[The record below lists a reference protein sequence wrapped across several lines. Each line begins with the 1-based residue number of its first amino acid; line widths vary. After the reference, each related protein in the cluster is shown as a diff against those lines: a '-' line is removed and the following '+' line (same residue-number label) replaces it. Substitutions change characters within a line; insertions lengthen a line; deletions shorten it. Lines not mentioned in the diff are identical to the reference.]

1 MIFCF
6 RLLSKQKLSLFC
18 TTTMKKGPGKLDK
31 MDSFSRSQPQEIV
44 PSKNNGMNNM
54 TNGHGGMNGYGP
66 MSSGPGGA
74 NGVKTTQ
81 VTIQPPP
88 QPPVTP
94 KRTKKKK
101 GAVDEK
107 KEGPTS
113 LFILSETNIIRRLTK
128 FLIEWPPFEYTVL
141 LTIIANCVVLAV
153 ERPLP
158 NGDKTILAME
168 LVSTLLLSNPSH
180 RAVLYVVSIKP
191 YS

>member
-1 MIFCF
+1 MQENEESYLNFDIF
-6 RLLSKQKLSLFC
+6 RLESN
-18 TTTMKKGPGKLDK
+18 TTTSTMKKGPGKLDK

-44 PSKNNGMNNM
+44 PNKNNGMNNM

-168 LVSTLLLSNPSH
+168 LVSARLLSNTSH
-180 RAVLYVVSIKP
+180 
-191 YS
+191 